1 MTKIISLLF
10 ILIVL
15 GALSSFFLFTVDE
28 KETAVKFKFGKI
40 IQAGYEPGLHWM
52 IPVINNIKKFDKRIQ
67 TIDNKPERVFNTDNE
82 YLMVDYFVKWK
93 ITDVKTFY
101 TRNEGD
107 IGKANA
113 NLSGVIKNA
122 LLEEFSKR
130 TLDQVISAQRIE
142 LMENLQSQIKDKAAD
157 YGMQIVD
164 VRIKQINLDRS
175 VSESVYNRM
184 RSERLVEAAEH
195 RSNGTKE
202 AINIRANTDKLVQV
216 MIAEAEKEAAI
227 IKGQGEAEATRLY
240 AESYNQNQEFYAFF
254 RSLEAYKKSFS
265 ASSSSMMVMDPKS
278 EFFKYFNAQNT
289 GK

>member
-1 MTKIISLLF
+1 MNKIISLLF
-10 ILIVL
+10 FLIVL
-15 GALSSFFLFTVDE
+15 AVLASFFLFTVNE
-28 KETAVKFKFGKI
+28 KETAVKFRFGEI
-40 IQAGYEPGLHWM
+40 IQAGYEPGLHWR
-52 IPVINNIKKFDKRIQ
+52 IPVVNNIKKFDKRIQ

-130 TLDQVISAQRIE
+130 TLDQVISTQRIE

-184 RSERLVEAAEH
+184 RSERL
-195 RSNGTKE
+195 
-202 AINIRANTDKLVQV
+202 
-216 MIAEAEKEAAI
+216 
-227 IKGQGEAEATRLY
+227 
-240 AESYNQNQEFYAFF
+240 
-254 RSLEAYKKSFS
+254 
-265 ASSSSMMVMDPKS
+265 
-278 EFFKYFNAQNT
+278 
-289 GK
+289 